1 MPTSATE
8 KHLWTQL
15 DELQRRYDALA
26 KRIAALDTDIGREMD
41 LERKLTLRERR
52 CDLAAERDQIATDM
66 DRIECQLATLGA
78 MPISGITPGPSQT
91 APTGDLSAQD
101 RASLEYQLAEMRAN
115 LLLIK
120 ERKAEFVQ
128 ETDIPLTLIKDERRL
143 RQRIAE
149 IEARVGR
156 TRSLMSD

>member
-8 KHLWTQL
+8 RHLRTQL
-15 DELQRRYDALA
+15 DELQRRYDTLA

-41 LERKLTLRERR
+41 SERKLTLRERR
-52 CDLAAERDQIATDM
+52 SDLAAERDQIATDM
-66 DRIECQLATLGA
+66 ERIERQLATLGA
-78 MPISGITPGPSQT
+78 TPISGTTQGPAQT
-91 APTGDLSAQD
+91 ALAGGLSAQD
-101 RASLEYQLAEMRAN
+101 RASLEYQLAESYTSLR
-115 LLLIK
+115 LIE
-120 ERKAEFVQ
+120 ERRAEFVQ

-156 TRSLMSD
+156 T